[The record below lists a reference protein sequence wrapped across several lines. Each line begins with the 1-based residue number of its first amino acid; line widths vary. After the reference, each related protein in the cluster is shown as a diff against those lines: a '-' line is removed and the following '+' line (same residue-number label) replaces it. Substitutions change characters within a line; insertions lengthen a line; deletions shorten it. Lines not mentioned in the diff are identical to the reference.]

1 MRTEW
6 IVLAAA
12 LQETQSGG
20 VRLAGIILAAVGFVL
35 IAAGIIYGLGGK
47 KEAAV
52 YKTNKTN
59 KTEDINVS
67 AESIIG
73 DRKYQQ
79 DFFLFTPDTDSEA
92 VKDSGM
98 LAIVCDGMGGMEG
111 GEIASRMCAE
121 LVYNGYYQVGKVDDV
136 CQVLKELITA
146 ADGEVSALTDQNGR
160 KLRSGTTAIAAV
172 VRGSKAYWVSTGDSR
187 IYYLHNGRLE
197 RITRDHNFRLLLQ
210 EQCNAGYITQEEVET
225 DGEKEAL
232 LSDVGKGS
240 NPLIDTRVN
249 EFGTAKNDML
259 LLCSDGLYKAL
270 PDEEIQRLML
280 QHADSCAHL
289 PKVLTR
295 AAMAGGRPGKHDNI
309 TVITVYKG

>member
-1 MRTEW
+1 MKANW

-12 LQETQSGG
+12 LQGTQLGG
-20 VRLAGIILAAVGFVL
+20 IRLTGIILAAVGAVL
-35 IAAGIIYGLGGK
+35 IAAGIIYGRGGK
-47 KEAAV
+47 KEAA
-52 YKTNKTN
+52 YKTNKTSRP
-59 KTEDINVS
+59 EDVTVS

-121 LVYNGYYQVGKVDDV
+121 LVYNGYYQLGKVDDV
-136 CQVLKELITA
+136 CQTLRELVTA
-146 ADGEVSALTDQNGR
+146 ADAEVAALTDQNGR
-160 KLRSGTTAIAAV
+160 RLSSGTTVTAAV
-172 VRGSKAYWVSTGDSR
+172 IRDGKVYWVSVGDSR
-187 IYYLHNGRLE
+187 IYFAHDGQLE
-197 RITRDHNFRLLLQ
+197 QITRDHNFRLLLQ

-225 DGEKEAL
+225 DGQKEAL
-232 LSDVGKGS
+232 ISYVGKGG
-240 NPLIDTRVN
+240 NLLIDTGVI
-249 EFGTAKNDML
+249 EFGTAKNDMI

-270 PDEEIQRLML
+270 PEEEIQRLML
-280 QHADSCAHL
+280 QHAGNSLHL

-309 TVITVYKG
+309 TVLTISKG